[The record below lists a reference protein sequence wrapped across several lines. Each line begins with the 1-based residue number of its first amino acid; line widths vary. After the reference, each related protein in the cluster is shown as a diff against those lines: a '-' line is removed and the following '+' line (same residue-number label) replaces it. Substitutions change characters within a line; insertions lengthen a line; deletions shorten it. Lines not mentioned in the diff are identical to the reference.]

1 MAERNLGIDWKKYF
15 DEHHGT
21 MADAAKLIKE
31 GDCVWLSN
39 AMATPYAFLEY
50 LHEHMED
57 YHNVMLYYNCMN
69 VPCSI
74 ALDQEV
80 KKHFRLTSA
89 FNLPVE
95 RISMG
100 MNVMECGG
108 ASYDLIQYAPTA
120 YGCDIAAIQICP
132 PDEDGWCNVG
142 SYQVSTHAV
151 TTQLPCVKRKIG
163 FIDHGQYPARGD
175 HETHYIHVTELDC
188 IVDSTTELVAFPAAG
203 PTDVDVKIASFIMP
217 YIHEGDKIQIGFGGL
232 GEEVLR
238 NLRGVG
244 HVEVFSEVA
253 CQSMMD
259 LCKEGIITKMTVSS
273 PAACDK
279 EFFEWAHQ
287 DERVNFLPQ
296 NITIDPI
303 SIMQQDNMVAINA
316 TFMVDLIGQCCS
328 EAQGLAPYSAPGG
341 SFAYIYGAIR
351 SNGGRSFICVR
362 STYVDKKG
370 NTHSN
375 IVPWLPEG
383 SIVTT
388 PKVFVMYIVTEYGV
402 ADVFMKTLKD
412 RIKALIKVAHPDYRK
427 ELMEKICTTPL
438 ISEDDLEGY
447 DPFDNIK

>member
-1 MAERNLGIDWKKYF
+1 
-15 DEHHGT
+15 
-21 MADAAKLIKE
+21 
-31 GDCVWLSN
+31 
-39 AMATPYAFLEY
+39 
-50 LHEHMED
+50 
-57 YHNVMLYYNCMN
+57 MN

-74 ALDQEV
+74 ALDPEV

-95 RISMG
+95 RISMS
-100 MNVMECGG
+100 MNVMECTG
-108 ASYDLIQYAPTA
+108 ATYDQISDAVMA
-120 YGCDIAAIQICP
+120 YDSDISAIQLCP

-142 SYQVSTHAV
+142 AYQVSTHAV
-151 TTQLPCVKRKIG
+151 TTQLPCMKRKIG
-163 FIDHGQYPARGD
+163 FIDPGQYPVPGD
-175 HETHYIHVTELDC
+175 RDTHYIHITELDC
-188 IVDSTTELVAFPAAG
+188 IVDSPSELVAFPAAG
-203 PTDVDVKIASFIMP
+203 PTDIDVEIASYIMP

-259 LCKEGIITKMTVSS
+259 LCKEGVITKITCSS

-279 EFFEWAHQ
+279 DFFDWAHT
-287 DERVNFLPQ
+287 DPRVKFLPQ
-296 NITIDPI
+296 NITIDPF

-316 TFMVDLIGQCCS
+316 TFMVDLLGQCCS
-328 EAQGLAPYSAPGG
+328 EAQGLTPYSAPGG

-351 SNGGRSFICVR
+351 SKGGRSFICVR
-362 STYVDKKG
+362 STHSDKKG

-388 PKVFVMYIVTEYGV
+388 SKVFVMYIVTEFGI
-402 ADVFMKTLKD
+402 ADVYMKTLKD

-438 ISEDDLEGY
+438 IAEDDFEGY
-447 DPFDNIK
+447 NPFDNLK

>member
-1 MAERNLGIDWKKYF
+1 MAKRNLDIDWKKYY

-21 MADAAKLIKE
+21 MEDAAKLVHD

-50 LHEHMED
+50 LHDHMDD
-57 YHNVMLYYNCMN
+57 YHNVMLYYDCMN

-74 ALDQEV
+74 ALDPEV

-95 RISMG
+95 RISIG
-100 MNVMECGG
+100 MNVLESTG
-108 ASYDLIQYAPTA
+108 ACYDLISDAIEA
-120 YGCDIAAIQICP
+120 YDTKVAAIQLCP

-142 SYQVSTHAV
+142 SYQISTHAD
-151 TTQLPCVKRKIG
+151 TTQLPCIERKIG
-163 FIDHGQYPARGD
+163 FIDPNQYPIRGG
-175 HETHYIHVTELDC
+175 HETHYIHVSELDC
-188 IVDSTTELVAFPAAG
+188 IVDSPSEVITLPAAG
-203 PTDVDVKIASFIMP
+203 PTEVDVKIASYIMP
-217 YIHEGDKIQIGFGGL
+217 YIHENDKIQIGFGGL
-232 GEEVLR
+232 GDEVLR

-259 LCKEGIITKMTVSS
+259 LCKEGIITKITCSS

-279 EFFEWAHQ
+279 DFLEWAHEDQ
-287 DERVNFLPQ
+287 RINFLPQ
-296 NITIDPI
+296 NVTIDPV
-303 SIMQQDNMVAINA
+303 SIMKQDNIVAINA

-328 EAQGLAPYSAPGG
+328 EAQGLKPYSAPGG

-351 SNGGRSFICVR
+351 SKGGRSFICLR
-362 STYVDKKG
+362 STYTDKKG
-370 NTHSN
+370 VQHTN

-388 PKVFVMYIVTEYGV
+388 PKTYVMYIVTEYGV
-402 ADVFMKTLKD
+402 ADLFMKTLKD

-427 ELMEKICTTPL
+427 ELMEKIVTTPL
-438 ISEDDLEGY
+438 IKEDDFEGY
-447 DPFDNIK
+447 DPFEN

>member
-1 MAERNLGIDWKKYF
+1 MAKRNLGIDWKKYY

-21 MADAAKLIKE
+21 MEDAAKLIKD

-50 LHEHMED
+50 LHDHMED
-57 YHNVMLYYNCMN
+57 YHNVMLYYDCMN
-69 VPCSI
+69 LPCSI
-74 ALDQEV
+74 AMDPEV

-95 RISMG
+95 RISMN
-100 MNVMECGG
+100 MNVMECTG
-108 ASYDLIQYAPTA
+108 ACYDLISDAVEA
-120 YGCDIAAIQICP
+120 YNANIAAIQICP

-142 SYQVSTHAV
+142 AYQVSTHAD
-151 TTQLPCVKRKIG
+151 TTQLPSIQKKIG
-163 FIDHGQYPARGD
+163 FIDPGQYPMRGD
-175 HETHYIHVTELDC
+175 HETHYIHVSELDC
-188 IVDSTTELVAFPAAG
+188 IVDSASELIAFPAAG
-203 PTDVDVKIASFIMP
+203 PTDVDVKIASYIMP
-217 YIHEGDKIQIGFGGL
+217 YIHENDKIQIGFGGL

-259 LCKEGIITKMTVSS
+259 LCKEGIITKITCSS

-279 EFFEWAHQ
+279 DFFEWAH
-287 DERVNFLPQ
+287 DDKRISFLPQ
-296 NITIDPI
+296 DVTIDPV
-303 SIMQQDNMVAINA
+303 SIMKQDNIVAINA

-328 EAQGLAPYSAPGG
+328 EAQGLRPYSAPGG

-351 SNGGRSFICVR
+351 SKGGRSFICLR
-362 STYVDKKG
+362 STFTDKKG
-370 NTHSN
+370 EQHSN

-388 PKVFVMYIVTEYGV
+388 PKVYVMYIVTEYGV

-412 RIKALIKVAHPDYRK
+412 RIKALIKIAHPDYRK
-427 ELMEKICTTPL
+427 QLMEQIATTPL
-438 ISEDDLEGY
+438 IQEDDLAGY
-447 DPFDNIK
+447 DPFAE